1 MEKNKRIIRILLI
14 TALALL
20 LTLAAAL
27 PALRLAPA
35 SPPPPEEPEAH
46 EEEAVILPDETT
58 PTPTPIPHYDPSMTG
73 EEGWVQADGK
83 IFYLRGGGAVTGLR
97 LIDGKYYYFDRNG
110 VKAAAVGVDVSTY
123 NEVIDWERA
132 RDQGIGFAIIR
143 VGGRGWTSGSIYG
156 DVRAEGYLRGARK
169 AGLRIGVYF
178 YSTAVTEAEAAQEAD
193 TVIRVLRGRKLDL
206 PVFYDVELSGEFP
219 KGRADRLS
227 PTERTRLAQV
237 FCERIRAAGYEPGV
251 YSGQYFYQY
260 SIHFRP
266 LDSFSI
272 WMANYTADGFPPSFK
287 GEYQLWQFTD
297 RGDVDG
303 IYTGVDMSILFSKDL
318 PGKKR

>member
-1 MEKNKRIIRILLI
+1 MEKNKRIIQIL
-14 TALALL
+14 
-20 LTLAAAL
+20 LAAAL
-27 PALRLAPA
+27 LLLALTAALLLRQRTQVL
-35 SPPPPEEPEAH
+35 PPPEEPEAE
-46 EEEAVILPDETT
+46 EEEAVIVPDEE
-58 PTPTPIPHYDPSMTG
+58 PPAVTPIPHYDPSMTG

-97 LIDGKYYYFDRNG
+97 RIDGKYCYFDQNG

-132 RDQGIGFAIIR
+132 RAQGIEFAIIR

-156 DVRAEGYLRGARK
+156 DLRAEGYLRGARK
-169 AGLRIGVYF
+169 AGIKTGVFF

-193 TVIRVLRGRKLDL
+193 AVIRVLRGRKLDL

-227 PTERTRLAQV
+227 ATERTRLVQV
-237 FCERIRAAGYEPGV
+237 FCQRIRAAGYEPGV

-260 SIHFRP
+260 SLHFRP
-266 LDSFSI
+266 LSSFCI

-287 GEYQLWQFTD
+287 GEYSLWQFTD

-303 IYTGVDMSILFSKDL
+303 IYTGVDMSVLFSEDL